1 MPCVIVKEEHAAQ
14 AAELFQDTEICIT
27 KEGRRHLGAALGSQ
41 TFVEA
46 YVSGKVEEWIK
57 EIKQLAKIASSQPHA
72 AYAALTHGLTSKWS
86 YLSRTVPH
94 IGDLFL
100 PLENAIRH
108 DLLPALT
115 GRSCFTNQE
124 RELFAL
130 PIKMGGL
137 GIPDPTRSSNNLFE
151 NSEQVTA
158 PLTALILQQD
168 LSYPSSVEHEQATAI
183 NKIKVQRRHNLSEE
197 AAKLRENIP
206 SDLQQ
211 SMAFASEKGA
221 SCWLGVLPLTEHGF
235 DLHKGAFR
243 DALSLCYGWQLS
255 HLPSHCVCGKN
266 FTVEHAFSCS
276 CGGFPSLRHNA
287 VRDIIANLFTEVCHN
302 VSVEPEL
309 QPLSGEQLQYRTANT
324 EDGARLDVHAQ
335 GFWGDKHKGAFF

>member
-1 MPCVIVKEEHAAQ
+1 
-14 AAELFQDTEICIT
+14 
-27 KEGRRHLGAALGSQ
+27 
-41 TFVEA
+41 
-46 YVSGKVEEWIK
+46 
-57 EIKQLAKIASSQPHA
+57 
-72 AYAALTHGLTSKWS
+72 
-86 YLSRTVPH
+86 
-94 IGDLFL
+94 
-100 PLENAIRH
+100 
-108 DLLPALT
+108 
-115 GRSCFTNQE
+115 
-124 RELFAL
+124 
-130 PIKMGGL
+130 MGGL
-137 GIPDPTRSSNNLFE
+137 GIPDPTRSSSNLFE

-183 NKIKVQRRHNLSEE
+183 KKIKAQRRRNLSEE
-197 AAKLRENIP
+197 AAKLRENLP

-221 SCWLGVLPLTEHGF
+221 SCWLGVLPLTEQGF

-243 DALSLCYGWQLS
+243 DALSLRYGRQLS

-287 VRDIIANLFTEVCHN
+287 VRDITANLFTEVCHN

-309 QPLSGEQLQYRTANT
+309 QPLSGEQFQYRTANT

-335 GFWGDKHKGAFF
+335 GFWGDKHKGAFFDIRVFNPYAPSNRKFTTESVYRRHEREKRCCYKSRVLEVEHGSFTPLVFSAAGGMGTAATVTYRRLASLLAEKHGQPYSKTMNWIRCNLSFSLLRSAITCIRGS